1 MLEGLIKQFKETPGP
16 LKPTRT
22 VVGDFAQE
30 ILDLTKHYIR
40 RFQASVIADDSSES
54 DDFFA
59 PDENQQKEPVE
70 TIVHVAQ
77 QTEPKPVSE
86 PKRTLDVSE
95 SFANM
100 LDFQKN
106 KKSQEFKVLAIF
118 SDAADRNMGPLSARE
133 ASNHGKKL
141 GLRIRHENVRKV
153 VRMRLG
159 EYVEILMEERG
170 NGTLNK
176 YRISPPGIEY
186 FFSKYLD
193 KHA

>member
-1 MLEGLIKQFKETPGP
+1 MLEELINQLKETPGP
-16 LKPTRT
+16 LKPARV

-40 RFQASVIADDSSES
+40 RFQASIGSDDTSMD

-59 PDENQQKEPVE
+59 SDESQQQESAAEKDHAAP
-70 TIVHVAQ
+70 
-77 QTEPKPVSE
+77 QTEPQPVPE
-86 PKRTLDVSE
+86 PTRSLDVSD
-95 SFANM
+95 SFATA
-100 LDFQKN
+100 LDFSKN
-106 KKSQEFKVLAIF
+106 KKNQEFKVLAIF
-118 SDAADRNMGPLSARE
+118 SDAADREMGSLSARE

-159 EYVEILMEERG
+159 EYVEILTEERG

-176 YRISPPGIEY
+176 YRISPQGIAY
-186 FFSKYLD
+186 FLSKYVD
-193 KHA
+193 KQA